1 MELLEK
7 DEEYIIS
14 LLKQGKKVEAIIF
27 VKDKKGMTLK
37 EAKEYVDK
45 KINNVNNE
53 CYKEN
58 ISISKE
64 DEEYISSLIN
74 ENKKL
79 QAVAFLHK
87 NKNMTLLEAR
97 NYVNKLSFYKEKDM
111 SDSNNYS
118 INLDINNNS
127 KFKENKL
134 RKGYIFDKNLNNFV
148 PYLARQKKTNKIIF
162 YILLILV
169 VISLIQLP
177 FLDRTLYNQ
186 IFFLFSLAFI
196 IPLFVIWIAVA
207 LNIYFTEK
215 KLKGLEEFELTNEF
229 EVKSLRKNFTVFF
242 NILFF
247 SFLIFVLYIQI
258 KILLKHFS
266 YKGLFSS
273 TVLLVAMI
281 YNFYVFFK
289 ELKNREYSLNIN
301 GKNIGILY
309 KNNEINLIKMNS
321 IDCVKFYSKKLGKGR
336 KESNPT
342 MQIFDKEQKILVEM
356 TISIKDYYLL
366 KKHFIKYDVKVAD
379 NFIIF

>member
-14 LLKQGKKVEAIIF
+14 LLEQGKKVEAIIF

-97 NYVNKLSFYKEKDM
+97 NYVNKLSLYKEKDM
-111 SDSNNYS
+111 SEINNYS

-127 KFKENKL
+127 KFKENKQ
-134 RKGYIFDKNLNNFV
+134 RRGYIFDKNLNNFV

-321 IDCVKFYSKKLGKGR
+321 ID
-336 KESNPT
+336 
-342 MQIFDKEQKILVEM
+342 
-356 TISIKDYYLL
+356 
-366 KKHFIKYDVKVAD
+366 
-379 NFIIF
+379 

>member
-14 LLKQGKKVEAIIF
+14 LLEQGKKVEAIIF

-97 NYVNKLSFYKEKDM
+97 NYVNKLSLYKEKDM

-127 KFKENKL
+127 KFKENKQ

-301 GKNIGILY
+301 GKNIDILY

-321 IDCVKFYSKKLGKGR
+321 IDCVKF
-336 KESNPT
+336 
-342 MQIFDKEQKILVEM
+342 
-356 TISIKDYYLL
+356 
-366 KKHFIKYDVKVAD
+366 
-379 NFIIF
+379 

>member
-14 LLKQGKKVEAIIF
+14 LLEQGKKVEAIIF

-53 CYKEN
+53 CYEEN

-97 NYVNKLSFYKEKDM
+97 NYVNKLSLYKEKDM

-127 KFKENKL
+127 KFKENKQ
-134 RKGYIFDKNLNNFV
+134 RRGYIFDKNLNNFV

-309 KNNEINLIKMNS
+309 KNNEINLIKINS
-321 IDCVKFYSKKLGKGR
+321 IDCVKFYSKKL
-336 KESNPT
+336 
-342 MQIFDKEQKILVEM
+342 
-356 TISIKDYYLL
+356 
-366 KKHFIKYDVKVAD
+366 
-379 NFIIF
+379 

>member
-1 MELLEK
+1 
-7 DEEYIIS
+7 
-14 LLKQGKKVEAIIF
+14 
-27 VKDKKGMTLK
+27 
-37 EAKEYVDK
+37 
-45 KINNVNNE
+45 
-53 CYKEN
+53 
-58 ISISKE
+58 
-64 DEEYISSLIN
+64 
-74 ENKKL
+74 
-79 QAVAFLHK
+79 
-87 NKNMTLLEAR
+87 MTLLEAR
-97 NYVNKLSFYKEKDM
+97 NYVNKLSLYKEKDM
-111 SDSNNYS
+111 SEINNYS

-127 KFKENKL
+127 KFKENKQ
-134 RKGYIFDKNLNNFV
+134 RRGYIFDKNLNNFV

-196 IPLFVIWIAVA
+196 IPLFVIWVAVA

-229 EVKSLRKNFTVFF
+229 EVKSLRKNFTFFF